1 MLVML
6 GSVIAMVAG
15 VACLIYGIKLL
26 ILAFQESVLWGL
38 GSLFVPFV
46 SLIFIIMHWERCK
59 SPFLR
64 YLAAAFVSGF
74 GVVIAA
80 VGGASA

>member
-1 MLVML
+1 ML
-6 GSVIAMVAG
+6 
-15 VACLIYGIKLL
+15 ACIFYGIKLL

-46 SLIFIIMHWERCK
+46 SLIFIIMHWERCR

-64 YLAAAFVSGF
+64 YLGYAFLAAFGMGIS
-74 GVVIAA
+74 AA
-80 VGGASA
+80 GSMR